1 MSENTRSNLSPPRR
15 YDDPSTK
22 IWSLYLDQAEKN
34 NERITESW
42 KGDMDAILIFAGLFS
57 ASVTAFII
65 ESYKDLVPDNSD
77 TTVILL
83 AQIYR
88 ELTNDTTLTMIPSV
102 SKALDANS
110 FVPSTSSLACNI
122 LWFLS
127 LSLSLTAALSAT
139 LVQQWSRNYLQAT
152 VGRDIPYQRA
162 RISTYLYEG
171 LIKFHMKSIVTAIP
185 MLLHASLL
193 LFFAGLVLFLQPVNR
208 GIGYLI
214 FGLLSV
220 TAILYVLISILPTFY
235 FDCPYGSP
243 LTKIWWRIL
252 CSLQLIVRETSQG
265 GTSPV
270 PPGCSLA
277 KVREWEATDISY
289 ERDERDFRAIC
300 WTLEYS
306 PDDSTLELFASIV
319 PDVVAGLDYSAKLLC
334 RRLLDRNDPS
344 MRLGFRLTRL
354 LANCNIDS
362 SSAWTKRRCIST
374 LSAIW
379 SLTMMTLPMP
389 HTPYS
394 QPDLPPLVTRGMLRF
409 DEHTLR
415 TIEMI
420 QRYIPGASPHC
431 CELFPD
437 ALQDAICSML
447 QAHLVSTATVIARS
461 LLDMFSDHILDL
473 KTGLLNYTRTGTLP
487 ERYQKLGLHA
497 LQNTLPQSDPRLMID
512 RIDKEAWDIQ
522 QRFDTGQGSM
532 LLASAYVSLDSLSRH
547 LQDLV
552 LVVLIGDEEE
562 SLIYVKEILDRQ
574 NRFQVLLRQAGFLL
588 ILEFFE
594 NLLKGPSLPH
604 EAFNTTRRLYLRLD
618 LDSPREPF
626 SLRSQRRLIRYLD
639 DALDLHN
646 PHPKNRLPEG
656 IINMVLRLLRGV
668 TDLECVSKAKGIVT
682 MYTKVCESAPNFE
695 AAREAL
701 ATLDSMALPE
711 HIRPK
716 EVLDIFSEHVYSNT
730 KLTRAASTD
739 MSTSITLKEG
749 DHQVGRIFDE

>member
-77 TTVILL
+77 ATVILL

-270 PPGCSLA
+270 PPDCSLA

-354 LANCNIDS
+354 LANCSIDS

-394 QPDLPPLVTRGMLRF
+394 QPDLQPLVTRGMLRF

-420 QRYIPGASPHC
+420 QRYIPDASPHC
-431 CELFPD
+431 L
-437 ALQDAICSML
+437 
-447 QAHLVSTATVIARS
+447 STATVIARS
-461 LLDMFSDHILDL
+461 LLDMFSDHILNL
-473 KTGLLNYTRTGTLP
+473 ETGLLNYTRTGTLP

-497 LQNTLPQSDPRLMID
+497 LKNTLPQSDPRSMID
-512 RIDKEAWDIQ
+512 RIDKEAWDIH
-522 QRFDTGQGSM
+522 QRFDTEQGSM

-588 ILEFFE
+588 ILEFLE
-594 NLLKGPSLPH
+594 NLLKGSSLPH
-604 EAFNTTRRLYLRLD
+604 EAFNTTRRLYLQLD
-618 LDSPREPF
+618 LDSSRQPF
-626 SLRSQRRLIRYLD
+626 SLRSQSRLIRYLD
-639 DALDLHN
+639 DALHLHN
-646 PHPKNRLPEG
+646 SHPKNRLPEG
-656 IINMVLRLLRGV
+656 IINIALGLLRGV

-682 MYTKVCESAPNFE
+682 TYTKVCESAPNFE

-701 ATLDSMALPE
+701 ASLNSMALPE

-730 KLTRAASTD
+730 KLTRAASSD
-739 MSTSITLKEG
+739 MSTSITSKDG
-749 DHQVGRIFDE
+749 DHQFGRIFEG

>member
-77 TTVILL
+77 ATVILL

-270 PPGCSLA
+270 PPDCSLA

-362 SSAWTKRRCIST
+362 SSAWAKRRCIST

-394 QPDLPPLVTRGMLRF
+394 QPDLQPLVTRGMLRF

-415 TIEMI
+415 TIEII
-420 QRYIPGASPHC
+420 QRYIPDASPHC
-431 CELFPD
+431 L
-437 ALQDAICSML
+437 
-447 QAHLVSTATVIARS
+447 STAAVIARS

-473 KTGLLNYTRTGTLP
+473 ETGLLNYTRTGNLP

-497 LQNTLPQSDPRLMID
+497 LKNTLPQSDPRSMID

-522 QRFDTGQGSM
+522 QRFDTEQGSM

-588 ILEFFE
+588 ILEFLE
-594 NLLKGPSLPH
+594 NLLKGSSLPH
-604 EAFNTTRRLYLRLD
+604 EAFNTTRRLYLQLD
-618 LDSPREPF
+618 LDSSRQPF
-626 SLRSQRRLIRYLD
+626 SLRSQSRLIRYLD
-639 DALDLHN
+639 DALHLHN
-646 PHPKNRLPEG
+646 SHPKNRLPEG
-656 IINMVLRLLRGV
+656 IINIALGLLRGV

-682 MYTKVCESAPNFE
+682 TYTKVCESAPNFE

-701 ATLDSMALPE
+701 ASLNSMALPE

-730 KLTRAASTD
+730 KLTRAASSD
-739 MSTSITLKEG
+739 MSTSITSKDG
-749 DHQVGRIFDE
+749 DHQFGRIFEG

>member
-1 MSENTRSNLSPPRR
+1 PRR

-77 TTVILL
+77 ATVILL

-110 FVPSTSSLACNI
+110 FVPSNSSLACNI

-252 CSLQLIVRETSQG
+252 CSVQLIVRETSQG

-306 PDDSTLELFASIV
+306 PDDNTLELFASIV

-334 RRLLDRNDPS
+334 RRLLDRDDPS

-354 LANCNIDS
+354 LGNCNVDS
-362 SSAWTKRRCIST
+362 KSAWTKRRCVST

-379 SLTMMTLPMP
+379 SLTMMTLPTP
-389 HTPYS
+389 HAPYS
-394 QPDLPPLVTRGMLRF
+394 QPDLQPLMTRGMLGF

-415 TIEMI
+415 TIEAI
-420 QRYIPGASPHC
+420 QQYIPDASPHC
-431 CELFPD
+431 L
-437 ALQDAICSML
+437 
-447 QAHLVSTATVIARS
+447 STAAVIARS
-461 LLDMFSDHILDL
+461 LLDMFSDHILNL
-473 KTGLLNYTRTGTLP
+473 ETGLLNYARTGTLP
-487 ERYQKLGLHA
+487 ERYQKLGLLA
-497 LQNTLPQSDPRLMID
+497 LRNTLPQSDPRLMID

-522 QRFDTGQGSM
+522 QRLDAEQGSM
-532 LLASAYVSLDSLSRH
+532 LTASAYVSLDSLSRH

-574 NRFQVLLRQAGFLL
+574 NRFQALLRQAGFLL
-588 ILEFFE
+588 ISEFLE

-626 SLRSQRRLIRYLD
+626 SLHSQTRLIRYLD

-646 PHPKNRLPEG
+646 SRPKNRLPEG
-656 IINMVLRLLRGV
+656 IINMVLGLLRGI

-682 MYTKVCESAPNFE
+682 TYTKVCESAPNFE
-695 AAREAL
+695 AVREAL

-730 KLTRAASTD
+730 KLTRAASTE
-739 MSTSITLKEG
+739 MSTSITSNEG
-749 DHQVGRIFDE
+749 DHQVGRIFDG